1 MPLES
6 NVPTAGELLR
16 RIAAWDLAILGGLG
30 CAVSAAFAAAGRN
43 DMASGVLVGFL
54 IVAFS
59 SAALAWVAGA
69 AHAMGSRAGA
79 ILFGGGYAFK
89 MLLIIVVLSLLHE
102 WTVIDLRAL
111 LVSTAAAVV
120 GSLVT
125 ASWMVVR
132 SDGPSLDVPS
142 REELERAESIKAQ
155 EPDEWDVG
163 TWSPDDDERR
173 DDPPRGV

>member
-30 CAVSAAFAAAGRN
+30 GAVSAAFAAAGRN
-43 DMASGVLVGFL
+43 DMASGGL
-54 IVAFS
+54 
-59 SAALAWVAGA
+59 
-69 AHAMGSRAGA
+69 
-79 ILFGGGYAFK
+79 
-89 MLLIIVVLSLLHE
+89 VVLSLLHE

-173 DDPPRGV
+173 DDPSRGV